1 VTVVDAFDFVM
12 LVSLEPE
19 MTAFLT
25 TLLLP
30 FIRLAASV
38 RAAYGEELCKYD
50 YRGRHDLV

>member
-1 VTVVDAFDFVM
+1 M
-12 LVSLEPE
+12 LASLEPE
-19 MTAFLT
+19 MTALLT

-50 YRGRHDLV
+50 YRGRHDMV